1 MSHSNHRF
9 TGLSAKLFL
18 LTASAIIIVVSTLV
32 VISIISVQNLS
43 RDLIRQNITAKLR
56 GDIFSA
62 WELVEKHHGNM
73 TRIDGVLVDSS
84 GKPLEGN
91 NTVVDIIQHNLGA
104 VATIFSSTGDD
115 FIRISTSIVD
125 DEEKRVTGTM
135 LGKDSAAYEPV
146 RRGTEFYGEA
156 SILGIRYYTVYSPIK
171 DSTGSSIGIV
181 FIGVPITEAEQS
193 AAGHL
198 RGITMR
204 IVSVSLVILLLSL
217 VVVLI
222 FSRRQIIQPIERVVA
237 HVTTVSRGDLS
248 TSVPVDLVQRK
259 DEVGDLGRGIKVL
272 SDELRTIV
280 SAILSAAREVSSGA
294 QQMSDTAQDL
304 SDGASAQASN
314 IEEVSASVEQMTGTV
329 SQNMDNSVATE
340 KIATES
346 AREAEKGGEA
356 VKKSVL
362 AINQIADKIRII
374 DEIARQTNLLALNAA
389 IEAAR
394 AGEAGKG
401 FAVVASEVRKLAEGS
416 GDAAKE
422 IARLV
427 EDIHE
432 RTAQVVVD
440 IMTGVRETEEGKLVV
455 KESGQALKEINA
467 VVTKVVKLSN
477 EIFNLTKAQAEDTDK
492 VVKAVEEIAAVSEE
506 TAAGTQQAS
515 ASTQEQTASMQE
527 IAAQAQELAQMTET
541 LRESISKFKTE

>member
-9 TGLSAKLFL
+9 TGLSTKLFL

-115 FIRISTSIVD
+115 FIRVSTSIVD
-125 DEEKRVTGTM
+125 DEGKRVTGTM

-171 DSTGSSIGIV
+171 DSTGNSIGIV

-204 IVSVSLVILLLSL
+204 IVSVSLVILLLQL

-280 SAILSAAREVSSGA
+280 AAILSAAHEVSSGA

-401 FAVVASEVRKLAEGS
+401 FAVVASEVRKLAERS
-416 GDAAKE
+416 
-422 IARLV
+422 
-427 EDIHE
+427 
-432 RTAQVVVD
+432 
-440 IMTGVRETEEGKLVV
+440 
-455 KESGQALKEINA
+455 
-467 VVTKVVKLSN
+467 
-477 EIFNLTKAQAEDTDK
+477 
-492 VVKAVEEIAAVSEE
+492 
-506 TAAGTQQAS
+506 QQAS
-515 ASTQEQTASMQE
+515 AEIGTLSGETVDNVSEAGAIIETLVPGIKKTAELVQEITAASREQTSGVEQVNGAIVQLDGVIQRNASASEQMAGMAE
-527 IAAQAQELAQMTET
+527 ELSAQADRLSQSMTFFT
-541 LRESISKFKTE
+541 I